1 MTKSKTKIQLSKDKH
16 TLSGYSSKVG
26 TRERRNIL
34 TQLVYEKGYLKVM
47 RRLNAIAVLNKN
59 KPTGKKLRSDVNW
72 IVKRNKEENRKSR
85 RKKPRKKVRKKS
97 KKKPRKKP
105 RKNTRKKPRKKTRKK
120 PRKKVRKRTRKKS
133 KKKPRK
139 KVRKK
144 SKKKP
149 RKKTRKKSKKKPRK
163 KSKKKPRKK
172 VRKTKPRKKTR
183 KKPRKK
189 VRKTKPVKPRN
200 EKFDYSSDYTD
211 VIIRLKP
218 FIFPKG
224 NPAKNKQLNKDLQDY
239 YSRART
245 IIRDAITYIPGVE
258 KDDEEYLVGGFVRMD
273 LHVETREMKSSL
285 LQEPISAKKFFEEY
299 LIEMGPDTWMEGD
312 ISYPSGEDTELH
324 LKLVSVK

>member
-97 KKKPRKKP
+97 KKKPRKK
-105 RKNTRKKPRKKTRKK
+105 TRKK
-120 PRKKVRKRTRKKS
+120 PRKKVRKRT
-133 KKKPRK
+133 
-139 KVRKK
+139 
-144 SKKKP
+144 
-149 RKKTRKKSKKKPRK
+149 RK

-324 LKLVSVK
+324 LKLVSVVK